1 MADPGS
7 SRVLVTGGAGFIGRR
22 VVRALIQG
30 GADVTVA
37 DKQPFP
43 GGVVD
48 GGVRTVLG
56 DLRDPDIAA
65 QALGR
70 RIDAVVHLA
79 ALTSVLRSV
88 KDPAGTYEVNVAVT
102 ARLLEL
108 ARENE
113 AGTFLFASTN
123 AVAGDVGHN
132 VITEQTPL
140 RPMTPYG
147 ATKAAAEML
156 LSCYAAAYGINAC
169 SLRFSNV
176 YGPGMAAK
184 DSFVPRLM
192 RAARSGTGVDVYG
205 DGAQLR
211 DLIHVDDL
219 VQGLLT
225 AWRAG
230 HKGPLIVA
238 SGHSDTVND
247 LVAAARRV
255 TGAQIPVRHVPP
267 KPGEM
272 PAVLVDISAA
282 RALGYRPA
290 HNLESG
296 LATVWPEFAASADEP
311 AQAPGAAAAAA
322 GAGGAVRPARNGDG
336 TPAGQTSGAEAAK

>member
-211 DLIHVDDL
+211 DLIHVDDV

-311 AQAPGAAAAAA
+311 AQAPGAAAGAA

>member
-22 VVRALIQG
+22 VVGTLHRC

-37 DKQPFP
+37 DTRPFP
-43 GGVVD
+43 GGVID
-48 GGVRTVLG
+48 GGVRTVVG
-56 DLRDPDIAA
+56 DLRNPDVAA
-65 QALGR
+65 QALSRG
-70 RIDAVVHLA
+70 IDAVVHLA

-88 KDPAGTYEVNVAVT
+88 KDPAGTYDVNVTLT
-102 ARLLEL
+102 AGLLEL
-108 ARENE
+108 AREHE
-113 AGTFLFASTN
+113 VGTFLFASTN

-132 VITEQTPL
+132 VITQRTPL
-140 RPMTPYG
+140 RPLTPYG
-147 ATKAAAEML
+147 ATKATAEML

-169 SLRFSNV
+169 ALRFSNV

-192 RAARSGTGVDVYG
+192 RAARSGTGVEVYG
-205 DGAQLR
+205 DGSQLR
-211 DLIHVDDL
+211 DLIHVDDV

-225 AWRAG
+225 AWRTG

-238 SGHSDTVND
+238 SGHSDSVND
-247 LVAAARRV
+247 LVATARRV
-255 TGAQIPVRHVPP
+255 TGAPIPVRHVPP

-282 RALGYRPA
+282 RALGYEPA
-290 HNLESG
+290 YNLESG
-296 LATVWPEFAASADEP
+296 LATVWPEFAADID
-311 AQAPGAAAAAA
+311 
-322 GAGGAVRPARNGDG
+322 RPARNGH
-336 TPAGQTSGAEAAK
+336 SGPVERASGVEAAK